1 MHRMQQIESWLAGVC
16 AGQAYTLSP
25 ASADASQ
32 RRYFRAQFADGSTR
46 IVMDAPPEL
55 EDSRPFVQIRG
66 VLGEA
71 GVHVP
76 QIHACDLEQGLML
89 LEDFGNT
96 TYQLALNADTMQ
108 RLYLDA
114 IDTLIKIQLASRP
127 GVLPDYD
134 EAFLA
139 REVDLFAEW
148 YVPKEARIE
157 LSAQQQGWL
166 AEARR
171 VVLDN
176 ALSQPR
182 VYVHRDY
189 HSRNLMVCE
198 PNPGVLDFQGAL
210 YGPISYDLMSLLKD
224 AYIEWEEE
232 QVLDL
237 VIRYWER
244 ARKAGLPVH
253 DDPTEFYRQFE
264 IMGAQRQLKV
274 VGIFARLAH
283 RDGKTGYLADIP
295 RVWGY
300 LRRTAQRYIALKPL
314 LKLMD
319 QIEGVTPQVGYTF

>member
-66 VLGEA
+66 VLAEA

-76 QIHACDLEQGLML
+76 QIHACDLDQGLML

-96 TYQLALNADTMQ
+96 TYQQALNADTMQ

-114 IDTLIKIQLASRP
+114 IDALIKIQLASRP

-157 LSAQQQGWL
+157 LSAQQQAWL

-176 ALSQPR
+176 ALAQPR